1 MPKSKFSKYLAFSVI
16 ASSIF
21 TLIDLLI
28 HLFTPYFKI
37 VSYKYSF
44 LSFLDAPPIVPYAI
58 GKFIG
63 TAIMLIVLFYL
74 FSKMKSYWKYSIMT
88 LIVVAILEF
97 RYMLDPYYS
106 MLWHLFNLLMHII
119 TLMVGIAV
127 AELILYN
134 SKKVL

>member
-1 MPKSKFSKYLAFSVI
+1 MTKFPNYLIFSLL
-16 ASSIF
+16 ASAIF
-21 TLIDLLI
+21 TALDSLVHIFI
-28 HLFTPYFKI
+28 PYLKI
-37 VSYKYSF
+37 VSYKYNF
-44 LSFLDAPPIVPYAI
+44 LFFLNAPPIVPYAI

-63 TAIMLIVLFYL
+63 TTIMLIVLLYL
-74 FSKMKSYWKYSIMT
+74 FSKMKSYWKYSIMA

-119 TLMVGIAV
+119 ILMVGIAV
-127 AELILYN
+127 ADLIIIN

>member
-63 TAIMLIVLFYL
+63 TAIMLIILLYS
-74 FSKMKSYWKYSIMT
+74 FSRMKIYWKYSIIT
-88 LIVVAILEF
+88 FIIVILLEF

-106 MLWHLFNLLMHII
+106 MWWHLFNLLMHII
-119 TLMVGIAV
+119 ILMVGIAV
-127 AELILYN
+127 ADLIIIN
-134 SKKVL
+134 SKKVI